1 MGIWNALWVGLR
13 KVNCNKK
20 MWFILFGIQFIF
32 ALILLLPLRSQLDK
46 LIGHSLSGQEVLQGI
61 GANVFFEFI
70 THHSQTVSLEFTLL
84 LVVGLIYLVMSI
96 FLNGGILGIFTKE
109 NNAFSAIQF
118 FGSAG
123 QYFGRFLR
131 LFLFSVVF
139 IFIVFFID
147 KGFAALFTRIS
158 GDSESYQFTF
168 RMLRILILLFLIFFI
183 NMTFDYAKIRTVF
196 QKRRDM
202 LRTGLRAWSFVF
214 QNLGKT
220 LGLYYI
226 VVALGLL
233 FFVLYTVL
241 GKFISVS
248 TSLGILLLFLWQQA
262 YALGRIWVRLFFFS
276 SQVTLYKNLSDQPI
290 LKAWYQDK
298 PSRD

>member
-13 KVNCNKK
+13 RVNRNKK

-32 ALILLLPLRSQLDK
+32 ALLLLLPLRSQLDK
-46 LIGHSLSGQEVLQGI
+46 LIGHSLLGQEVLRGI

-70 THHSQTVSLEFTLL
+70 THHSQTASLEFTLL

-109 NNAFSAIQF
+109 NNVFSAIQF

-147 KGFAALFTRIS
+147 KGFGALFRTIS
-158 GDSESYQFTF
+158 GDSEPLQVTF

-196 QKRRDM
+196 QERRDI
-202 LRTGLRAWSFVF
+202 LRTGLRSWSFIF

-220 LGLYYI
+220 LGLYYC
-226 VVALGLL
+226 VVALGLI
-233 FFVLYTVL
+233 FFVLYTVA
-241 GKFISVS
+241 GKYITVS
-248 TSLGILLLFLWQQA
+248 TSIGILLLFLWQQA
-262 YALGRIWVRLFFFS
+262 YALGRIWVRLLFFS

-290 LKAWYQDK
+290 LKAWYKDK
-298 PSRD
+298 PSQD